1 MNHLPCVLFFGS
13 DAICL
18 PFLDFLIGEG
28 AAYCELKAVVS
39 QPDRPQG
46 RGRKLRPNPV
56 AEWAV
61 ENKIRLLQ
69 PEKPD
74 DTLLGELAKLEP
86 TIGFVM
92 AYGHFLSK
100 SLRELPKHG
109 LVNFHGSILPSYR
122 GASPVETA
130 LAEGAS
136 QTGVSLMHVVR
147 EMDAG
152 GVADVESVDIEKT
165 DTSLCLR
172 AKMGQAVVSLMR
184 RNLVLAVSG
193 GLHFHPQDAS
203 KATHCRKIT
212 KEDAAFDFTLPAE
225 KICARLRAFTPW
237 PGGYFESSGERIKAG
252 LCHSLDEHTDQLPGT
267 VLPFAEDG
275 CLRIAC
281 GKGVL
286 VICELQRAGG
296 RMLPSA
302 DFLRGYPLQEGLLLE
317 GIPARPLV
325 D

>member
-1 MNHLPCVLFFGS
+1 MKNLPCVLFFGS

-18 PFLDFLIGEG
+18 PFLDFLVGEG
-28 AAYCELKAVVS
+28 ARFCRLGAVIS

-56 AEWAV
+56 AEWAARN
-61 ENKIRLLQ
+61 EIRLLQ

-74 DTLLGELAKLEP
+74 STLVEELAALEP
-86 TIGFVM
+86 AVGFVM

-100 SLRELPKHG
+100 ALRELPRYG
-109 LVNFHGSILPSYR
+109 LVNFHGSILPAYR

-130 LAEGAS
+130 LAEGES
-136 QTGVSLMHVVR
+136 KTGISLMEVVR
-147 EMDAG
+147 EMDGG
-152 GVADVESVDIEKT
+152 GVADVERVQIDKT
-165 DTSLCLR
+165 DTGLSLR
-172 AKMGQAVVSLMR
+172 AKMGEAVVPLMR
-184 RNLVLAVSG
+184 RNLSASLNG
-193 GLHFHPQDAS
+193 GLHFQPQNGSEAS
-203 KATHCRKIT
+203 YCRKIT
-212 KEDAAFDFTLPAE
+212 KEDAAFDFALPAE
-225 KICARLRAFTPW
+225 QICARLRAFTPW

-252 LCHSLDEHTDQLPGT
+252 LCHSLEEDTDQLPGT

-286 VICELQRAGG
+286 VVGELQRAGG
-296 RMLPSA
+296 RMLSAA
-302 DFLRGYPLQEGLLLE
+302 DFLRGYPLEVGLVLE
-317 GIPARPLV
+317 SVPARSLV